1 MLREGENHVF
11 FQNVGNQL
19 KVPFII
25 YADLEAIIEKIKSS
39 KGNLQK
45 SYTV

>member
-1 MLREGENHVF
+1 MPREGENYVF